1 MKNRS
6 HLILFI
12 FGFSLVAQS
21 VPSGNL
27 TLDEIAIQL
36 NGLNVNGLL
45 REDQEGNA
53 SLSIGLLKFGFNN
66 IRASTSKDTNKQYIS
81 FTIGGPNIDLNE
93 FELSVRSEFPN
104 FFHSILTELADH
116 RVEVPTDGL
125 TILEKAIDVYFN
137 ENGRFPGSFNELAV
151 KSYILINKYPFN
163 QQKWVYELDLPN
175 NIRSV
180 TTSFH
185 HARFRRTLILDWNSR
200 KIMGLESEN
209 YSKESIPWNFNLNVN
224 KVEQKLFSDIKV
236 IIGPDI
242 SNIEFT
248 QKKARLQ
255 LKGINISAIPKS
267 EMVDQAR
274 FRLSDVILEI
284 TNLVMETQKIGDSPR
299 VYNGTGQFTLRNF
312 EIKIPSLLSSDEDI
326 ANIAEKL
333 GIKNGLFRV
342 RQVDL
347 KLTLKDDRFG
357 EIHAMFVAPFLKIN
371 LDGEFSYSQIE
382 SDPNVYLQNM
392 VLKINP
398 ISYGVRD
405 LILNWEKENEQSLP
419 RQGATIILKLDGSM
433 DDPIIHGLDLNR
445 LN

>member
-1 MKNRS
+1 MKNRL

-12 FGFSLVAQS
+12 FGISLVAQS

-53 SLSIGLLKFGFNN
+53 SLSIGLFKFGFNN
-66 IRASTSKDTNKQYIS
+66 IRASTSKTTDKQNIS

-125 TILEKAIDVYFN
+125 TILAKAVDVYFN
-137 ENGRFPGSFNELAV
+137 ENGRFPESFNELAV

-163 QQKWVYELDLPN
+163 QQKWGYELDLPN

-185 HARFRRTLILDWNSR
+185 RARFRRTLVFDWNTQ
-200 KIMGLESEN
+200 KITGLESEN
-209 YSKESIPWNFNLNVN
+209 YSKESIPWDFNLNVS
-224 KVEQKLFSDIKV
+224 KVEQKLFSDINV

-242 SNIEFT
+242 SNIEFK

-284 TNLVMETQKIGDSPR
+284 TNLVMETQKTGDSPR

-326 ANIAEKL
+326 ADIAEQL

-347 KLTLKDDRFG
+347 KLTLKDNRFG

-371 LDGEFSYSQIE
+371 LDGEFSYTNIE

>member
-1 MKNRS
+1 
-6 HLILFI
+6 
-12 FGFSLVAQS
+12 
-21 VPSGNL
+21 
-27 TLDEIAIQL
+27 
-36 NGLNVNGLL
+36 
-45 REDQEGNA
+45 
-53 SLSIGLLKFGFNN
+53 
-66 IRASTSKDTNKQYIS
+66 
-81 FTIGGPNIDLNE
+81 
-93 FELSVRSEFPN
+93 
-104 FFHSILTELADH
+104 
-116 RVEVPTDGL
+116 
-125 TILEKAIDVYFN
+125 
-137 ENGRFPGSFNELAV
+137 
-151 KSYILINKYPFN
+151 
-163 QQKWVYELDLPN
+163 
-175 NIRSV
+175 
-180 TTSFH
+180 
-185 HARFRRTLILDWNSR
+185 
-200 KIMGLESEN
+200 MGLESEI

-347 KLTLKDDRFG
+347 KLTLKDNRFG

>member
-1 MKNRS
+1 M
-6 HLILFI
+6 LF
-12 FGFSLVAQS
+12 SS
-21 VPSGNL
+21 C
-27 TLDEIAIQL
+27 LD
-36 NGLNVNGLL
+36 
-45 REDQEGNA
+45 
-53 SLSIGLLKFGFNN
+53 K
-66 IRASTSKDTNKQYIS
+66 
-81 FTIGGPNIDLNE
+81 
-93 FELSVRSEFPN
+93 
-104 FFHSILTELADH
+104 
-116 RVEVPTDGL
+116 
-125 TILEKAIDVYFN
+125 
-137 ENGRFPGSFNELAV
+137 
-151 KSYILINKYPFN
+151 
-163 QQKWVYELDLPN
+163 PN

-180 TTSFH
+180 TTSSH

-209 YSKESIPWNFNLNVN
+209 YSKESIPWDFNLNIN

-242 SNIEFT
+242 SNIEFK